1 MSDPEQHVSVGDLRE
16 GGMEIGGVG
25 LGLMDKSR
33 VRPAGM
39 NEPLGVN
46 VVGFRLRVPTGLG
59 EGEEV
64 TPGAGWP
71 MELGQSTDPGAL
83 PRQTVRS
90 GP

>member
-1 MSDPEQHVSVGDLRE
+1 
-16 GGMEIGGVG
+16 MERKEWKLGEWDWGRGRGVDG
-25 LGLMDKSR
+25 QKRSQ
-33 VRPAGM
+33 RPAGM

-71 MELGQSTDPGAL
+71 MELGQCTDPGAL

>member
-1 MSDPEQHVSVGDLRE
+1 
-16 GGMEIGGVG
+16 
-25 LGLMDKSR
+25 
-33 VRPAGM
+33 M

-71 MELGQSTDPGAL
+71 MELGQCTDPGAL

>member
-1 MSDPEQHVSVGDLRE
+1 
-16 GGMEIGGVG
+16 
-25 LGLMDKSR
+25 
-33 VRPAGM
+33 M

-46 VVGFRLRVPTGLG
+46 EVGFRLRVRTGLG

-71 MELGQSTDPGAL
+71 VELGQRTDPGAL